1 MADGAEKNW
10 DVIKAE
16 LREFG
21 RDQLRNIKRL
31 AKPSLNPKNREHFVP
46 HVLTAFISTFY
57 GMRRVL
63 TYTTVMAL
71 LVIIG
76 EAVAGLF

>member
-10 DVIKAE
+10 DVVKAE

-21 RDQLRNIKRL
+21 RDQLHNIKRL

-63 TYTTVMAL
+63 TYTTVIAL